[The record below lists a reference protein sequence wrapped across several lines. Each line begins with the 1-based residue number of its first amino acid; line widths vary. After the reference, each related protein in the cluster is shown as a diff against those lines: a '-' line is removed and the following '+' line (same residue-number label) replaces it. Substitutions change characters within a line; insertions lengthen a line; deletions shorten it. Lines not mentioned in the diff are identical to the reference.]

1 MGFGAQQNPHLT
13 HLSHSR
19 SARDAW
25 MLRSNHSLI
34 TIHYSLRVRVLVGAL
49 VLPLFLSLFSQGAAA
64 QESPPL
70 VVDAQ
75 QVVYDD
81 VAQTIEATGNVSM
94 SYRRNH
100 IKADFVH
107 IDLRAE
113 QLEARGH
120 VTIIDST
127 GRELRGETLTFDARG
142 QVIELSPAEA
152 IVDGVYIRSDRIRS
166 QPGLLVAGESTV
178 TACDP
183 AHPLYRLTASS
194 LEVIP
199 GNRAVVNGAT
209 LWVGRYG
216 IITLPALIVSLRS
229 PKETAGSFPSAGYTS
244 IEGVY
249 FAYRFAFLVG
259 APLAYFSTSLGA
271 LAQRAEVG
279 LELERP
285 LGSLPLS
292 LTAAAGAG
300 WHHEVGLNIETTRL
314 QYSVGLKSSDIQF
327 GPQTDWQTAWK
338 WTDAVYGTGDRQGVL
353 RLNSAVTHHLATDAT
368 LTLSRITLRVYP
380 ATLSAP
386 PPPPLALDFINPED
400 LIDELRLEY
409 AKTGTRGDA
418 IAPTFK
424 IGAFYDYLPNTLS
437 TDTTSATVTYGERVA
452 NHYHWQFEPEYNL
465 DKHFVTLITDNG
477 VALGTDFY
485 FMVQVQ
491 YEIETPRFQ
500 DLDYIVTAQI
510 RNCFELSVKY
520 RQIRQELW
528 ISLGISPSPQWQTP
542 YQAERYN
549 RVICDS

>member
-1 MGFGAQQNPHLT
+1 LGHSSQQATTDGKKDERSCDTINEMGLVT
-13 HLSHSR
+13 
-19 SARDAW
+19 
-25 MLRSNHSLI
+25 NHQSPV
-34 TIHYSLRVRVLVGAL
+34 TRALVGAL
-49 VLPLFLSLFSQGAAA
+49 VLPLFLSLFSQVAAA

-75 QVVYDD
+75 QVIYDD

-107 IDLRAE
+107 VDLRAE

-127 GRELRGETLTFDARG
+127 GRELRGEMLTFYARG

-152 IVDGVYIRSDRIRS
+152 IIDGVYIRSDRMRS
-166 QPGLLVAGESTV
+166 QPGLIAAGESTL
-178 TACDP
+178 TTCDP
-183 AHPLYRLTASS
+183 VHPLYRVTASS

-199 GNRAVVNGAT
+199 GDRAVVNGAT

-216 IITLPALIVSLRS
+216 IITLPTLIVSLRS
-229 PKETAGSFPSAGYTS
+229 RKATAGSFPSVGYTS
-244 IEGVY
+244 IEGLY
-249 FAYRFAFLVG
+249 FAYRFAFFVG
-259 APLAYFSTSLGA
+259 APLAYFSASLGT

-292 LTAAAGAG
+292 LTAAGSAG
-300 WHHEVGLNIETTRL
+300 WHHESGLNIETTRL
-314 QYSVGLKSSDIQF
+314 QYKVGLETSSIQF
-327 GPQTDWQTAWK
+327 GPQTDWRASWT
-338 WTDAVYGTGDRQGVL
+338 WTDATYGTGDRQRVL
-353 RLNSAVTHHLATDAT
+353 RLNSAVTHHLSPDAT
-368 LTLSRITLRVYP
+368 LTLSRNVLRVYP
-380 ATLSAP
+380 PTLATP

-409 AKTGTRGDA
+409 AKTGMRGDA
-418 IAPTFK
+418 IATTFK

-437 TDTTSATVTYGERVA
+437 TNTTSVTVTYGERLP
-452 NHYHWQFEPEYNL
+452 NLYHWQFEPEYNL
-465 DKHFVTLITDNG
+465 DKQFVTLITDTG
-477 VALGTDFY
+477 VAFGADVY
-485 FMVQVQ
+485 FTVQAK
-491 YEIETPRFQ
+491 YETATPRFE

-520 RQIRQELW
+520 RQVRQELW
-528 ISLGISPSPQWQTP
+528 IALGISPSPQWQTQ
-542 YQAERYN
+542 YQSERPN
-549 RVICDS
+549 RVVCDS

>member
-1 MGFGAQQNPHLT
+1 
-13 HLSHSR
+13 
-19 SARDAW
+19 
-25 MLRSNHSLI
+25 MLRSNYSLF

-64 QESPPL
+64 QGSPPL

-81 VAQTIEATGNVSM
+81 AAQTIEATGNVSM
-94 SYRRNH
+94 SYRGNH

-113 QLEARGH
+113 QLLARGH

-166 QPGLLVAGESTV
+166 QPGLLVAGESNV
-178 TACDP
+178 TTCDP

-249 FAYRFAFLVG
+249 FAYRFAFFVG
-259 APLAYFSTSLGA
+259 APLAYFSTSLGT

-386 PPPPLALDFINPED
+386 PPPPLAPATALAAGARTIP
-400 LIDELRLEY
+400 
-409 AKTGTRGDA
+409 AAGGSGTGSSVPRRF
-418 IAPTFK
+418 AP
-424 IGAFYDYLPNTLS
+424 G
-437 TDTTSATVTYGERVA
+437 
-452 NHYHWQFEPEYNL
+452 
-465 DKHFVTLITDNG
+465 
-477 VALGTDFY
+477 
-485 FMVQVQ
+485 
-491 YEIETPRFQ
+491 
-500 DLDYIVTAQI
+500 
-510 RNCFELSVKY
+510 
-520 RQIRQELW
+520 
-528 ISLGISPSPQWQTP
+528 
-542 YQAERYN
+542 
-549 RVICDS
+549 

>member
-1 MGFGAQQNPHLT
+1 MANSSVGPLACMLRGRRMIRYSSLESFFGAFRITNHE
-13 HLSHSR
+13 SR
-19 SARDAW
+19 
-25 MLRSNHSLI
+25 I
-34 TIHYSLRVRVLVGAL
+34 TRAALGAL
-49 VLPLFLSLFSQGAAA
+49 LVTTLLSSLSRGAAA
-64 QESPPL
+64 QGSPPL

-81 VAQTIEATGNVSM
+81 IAQTIEATGSVSM
-94 SYRRNH
+94 SYRGNH

-113 QLEARGH
+113 RLEGRGH
-120 VTIIDST
+120 VAIIDST
-127 GRELRGETLTFDARG
+127 GRELRGEMLTFDARG
-142 QVIELSPAEA
+142 QVIELSSAEA
-152 IVDGVYIRSDRIRS
+152 IVDGVYIRSDRIRA

-178 TACDP
+178 TTCDP

-229 PKETAGSFPSAGYTS
+229 RKETAGSFPSAGYTS

-249 FAYRFAFLVG
+249 FAYRFAFFVG
-259 APLAYFSTSLGA
+259 APLAYFSTSLGT

-353 RLNSAVTHHLATDAT
+353 RLNSAVTHHLASEAT
-368 LTLSRITLRVYP
+368 LTLSRNTLRVYP

-409 AKTGTRGDA
+409 AKTGMR
-418 IAPTFK
+418 
-424 IGAFYDYLPNTLS
+424 
-437 TDTTSATVTYGERVA
+437 
-452 NHYHWQFEPEYNL
+452 
-465 DKHFVTLITDNG
+465 
-477 VALGTDFY
+477 
-485 FMVQVQ
+485 
-491 YEIETPRFQ
+491 
-500 DLDYIVTAQI
+500 
-510 RNCFELSVKY
+510 
-520 RQIRQELW
+520 
-528 ISLGISPSPQWQTP
+528 
-542 YQAERYN
+542 
-549 RVICDS
+549 

>member
-1 MGFGAQQNPHLT
+1 
-13 HLSHSR
+13 
-19 SARDAW
+19 
-25 MLRSNHSLI
+25 MLRSNYSLF

-49 VLPLFLSLFSQGAAA
+49 VLPLLLSLFSQVAAA
-64 QESPPL
+64 QGSPPL

-81 VAQTIEATGNVSM
+81 VAQTIEATGSVSM
-94 SYRRNH
+94 SYRGNH

-113 QLEARGH
+113 RLEGRGH
-120 VTIIDST
+120 VAIIDST
-127 GRELRGETLTFDARG
+127 GRELRGEMLTFDARG
-142 QVIELSPAEA
+142 QVIELSSAEA
-152 IVDGVYIRSDRIRS
+152 IVDGVYIRSDRIRA

-178 TACDP
+178 TTCDP

-229 PKETAGSFPSAGYTS
+229 RKETAGSFPSAGYTS

-249 FAYRFAFLVG
+249 FAYRFAFFVG
-259 APLAYFSTSLGA
+259 APLAYFSTSLGT

-409 AKTGTRGDA
+409 AKIGMRGDA
-418 IAPTFK
+418 IATTFK

-465 DKHFVTLITDNG
+465 DKHFVTLITDTG
-477 VALGTDFY
+477 VALGTDVY
-485 FMVQVQ
+485 FTVQAK
-491 YEIETPRFQ
+491 YETATPRFE

-520 RQIRQELW
+520 RQVRQELW
-528 ISLGISPSPQWQTP
+528 IALGISPSPQWQTP
-542 YQAERYN
+542 YQAERSN

>member
-1 MGFGAQQNPHLT
+1 MT
-13 HLSHSR
+13 HLGHFSQQATTDGKKDER
-19 SARDAW
+19 SCDTINE
-25 MLRSNHSLI
+25 MGLVTNHQSPV
-34 TIHYSLRVRVLVGAL
+34 TRALVGAL
-49 VLPLFLSLFSQGAAA
+49 VLPLFLSLFSQVAAA

-75 QVVYDD
+75 QVIYDD

-107 IDLRAE
+107 VDLRAE

-127 GRELRGETLTFDARG
+127 GRELRGEMLTFYARG

-152 IVDGVYIRSDRIRS
+152 IIDGVYIRSDRMRS
-166 QPGLLVAGESTV
+166 QPGLIVSGESTL
-178 TACDP
+178 TTCDP
-183 AHPLYRLTASS
+183 AHPLYRVTASS

-199 GNRAVVNGAT
+199 GDRAVVNGAT

-216 IITLPALIVSLRS
+216 IITLPTLIVSLRS
-229 PKETAGSFPSAGYTS
+229 RKATAGSFPSVGYTS
-244 IEGVY
+244 IEGLY
-249 FAYRFAFLVG
+249 FAYRFAFFVG
-259 APLAYFSTSLGA
+259 APLAYFSASLGT

-292 LTAAAGAG
+292 LTAAGSAG
-300 WHHEVGLNIETTRL
+300 WHHESGLNIETTRL
-314 QYSVGLKSSDIQF
+314 QYKVGLETSSIQF
-327 GPQTDWQTAWK
+327 GPQTDWRASWT
-338 WTDAVYGTGDRQGVL
+338 WTDATYGTGDRQGVL
-353 RLNSAVTHHLATDAT
+353 RLNSAVTHHLSPDAT
-368 LTLSRITLRVYP
+368 LTLSRNVLRVYP
-380 ATLSAP
+380 PTLATP

-409 AKTGTRGDA
+409 AKTGMRGDA
-418 IAPTFK
+418 IATTFK

-437 TDTTSATVTYGERVA
+437 TNTTSVTVTYGERLP
-452 NHYHWQFEPEYNL
+452 NLYHWQFEPEYNL
-465 DKHFVTLITDNG
+465 DKQFVTLITDTG
-477 VALGTDFY
+477 VAFGADVY
-485 FMVQVQ
+485 FTVQAK
-491 YEIETPRFQ
+491 YETATPRFE

-520 RQIRQELW
+520 RQVRQELW
-528 ISLGISPSPQWQTP
+528 IALGISPSPQWQTQ
-542 YQAERYN
+542 YQSERPN
-549 RVICDS
+549 RVVCDS

>member
-19 SARDAW
+19 SARDAG

-94 SYRRNH
+94 SYRGNH

-142 QVIELSPAEA
+142 QVIELSPAEV

-166 QPGLLVAGESTV
+166 RPGLIVAGESTL
-178 TACDP
+178 TTCDP
-183 AHPLYRLTASS
+183 THPLYRVTASS
-194 LEVIP
+194 LEIIP
-199 GNRAVVNGAT
+199 GEQAVVNGAT
-209 LWVGRYG
+209 LCVGRYG
-216 IITLPALIVSLRS
+216 IISLPTLIVSLRD
-229 PKETAGSFPSAGYTS
+229 PKATAGSFPSVGYTS
-244 IEGVY
+244 IDGLY
-249 FAYRFAFLVG
+249 FAYRFAFFIG
-259 APLAYFSTSLGA
+259 APLAYVSTSLGT
-271 LAQRAEVG
+271 LAQRTEVG

-292 LTAAAGAG
+292 LTAAGSAG
-300 WHHEVGLNIETTRL
+300 WHHESGLNIETTKL
-314 QYSVGLKSSDIQF
+314 QYDVGLKTSTIQF
-327 GPQTDWQTAWK
+327 GPQTGWQTTWK
-338 WTDAVYGTGDRQGVL
+338 WTDTAYGTGDRQGVL
-353 RLNSAVTHHLATDAT
+353 RLSSAVTNRLADDTTFT
-368 LTLSRITLRVYP
+368 LARNVLRVYP
-380 ATLSAP
+380 ATSSAP
-386 PPPPLALDFINPED
+386 PPPPLAIDFINPED

-409 AKTGTRGDA
+409 AKTGMHGDA
-418 IAPTFK
+418 IATTFK
-424 IGAFYDYLPNTLS
+424 TGAFYDYLPNTLS
-437 TDTTSATVTYGERVA
+437 TNTTSVTVTYRERA
-452 NHYHWQFEPEYNL
+452 LNHHHWQLWPRHNL
-465 DKHFVTLITDNG
+465 EKHFVTLITD
-477 VALGTDFY
+477 
-485 FMVQVQ
+485 
-491 YEIETPRFQ
+491 
-500 DLDYIVTAQI
+500 TA
-510 RNCFELSVKY
+510 F
-520 RQIRQELW
+520 
-528 ISLGISPSPQWQTP
+528 G
-542 YQAERYN
+542 
-549 RVICDS
+549 

>member
-19 SARDAW
+19 SARDAG

-49 VLPLFLSLFSQGAAA
+49 VVPLFLSLFSQGAAA

-75 QVVYDD
+75 QVIYDD

-107 IDLRAE
+107 VDLRAE

-127 GRELRGETLTFDARG
+127 GRELRGEMLTFYARG

-152 IVDGVYIRSDRIRS
+152 IIDGVYIRSDRMRS
-166 QPGLLVAGESTV
+166 QPGLIAAGESTL
-178 TACDP
+178 TTCDP
-183 AHPLYRLTASS
+183 AHPLYRVTASN

-199 GNRAVVNGAT
+199 GDRAVVNGAT

-216 IITLPALIVSLRS
+216 IITLPTLIVSLRS
-229 PKETAGSFPSAGYTS
+229 RKATAGSFPSVGYTS
-244 IEGVY
+244 IEGLY
-249 FAYRFAFLVG
+249 FAYRFAFFVG
-259 APLAYFSTSLGA
+259 APLAYFSASLGT

-292 LTAAAGAG
+292 LTAAGSAG
-300 WHHEVGLNIETTRL
+300 WHHESGLNIETTRL
-314 QYSVGLKSSDIQF
+314 QYKVGLETSSIQF
-327 GPQTDWQTAWK
+327 GPQTDWRASWT
-338 WTDAVYGTGDRQGVL
+338 WTDATYGTGDRQRVL
-353 RLNSAVTHHLATDAT
+353 RLNSAVTHHLSPDAT
-368 LTLSRITLRVYP
+368 LTLSRNVLRVYP
-380 ATLSAP
+380 PTLATP

-409 AKTGTRGDA
+409 AKTGMRGDA
-418 IAPTFK
+418 IATTFK
-424 IGAFYDYLPNTLS
+424 IGAFYDYLPSTLS
-437 TDTTSATVTYGERVA
+437 TNTTSVTVTYGERLP
-452 NHYHWQFEPEYNL
+452 NLYHWQFEPEYNL
-465 DKHFVTLITDNG
+465 DKQFVTLITDTG
-477 VALGTDFY
+477 VAFGTDVY
-485 FMVQVQ
+485 FTVQAK
-491 YEIETPRFQ
+491 YETATPRFE

-520 RQIRQELW
+520 RQVRQELW
-528 ISLGISPSPQWQTP
+528 IALGISPSPQWQTQ
-542 YQAERYN
+542 YQSERPN
-549 RVICDS
+549 RVVCDS

>member
-1 MGFGAQQNPHLT
+1 MT
-13 HLSHSR
+13 HLGHFSQQATTDGKKDER
-19 SARDAW
+19 SCDTINE
-25 MLRSNHSLI
+25 MGLVTNHQSPV
-34 TIHYSLRVRVLVGAL
+34 TRALVGAL
-49 VLPLFLSLFSQGAAA
+49 VLPLFLSLFSQVATA

-152 IVDGVYIRSDRIRS
+152 IIDGVYIRSDRIRA

-178 TACDP
+178 TTCDP

-209 LWVGRYG
+209 LCMGRYG
-216 IITLPALIVSLRS
+216 IITLPTLIVSLRS
-229 PKETAGSFPSAGYTS
+229 RKATAGSFPSVGYTS
-244 IEGVY
+244 IEGLY
-249 FAYRFAFLVG
+249 FAYRFAFFVG
-259 APLAYFSTSLGA
+259 APLAYFSASLGT

-292 LTAAAGAG
+292 LTAAGSAG
-300 WHHEVGLNIETTRL
+300 WHHESGLNIETTRL
-314 QYSVGLKSSDIQF
+314 QYKVGLETSSIQF
-327 GPQTDWQTAWK
+327 GPQTDWRAS
-338 WTDAVYGTGDRQGVL
+338 WTWTGATYGTGDRQGVL
-353 RLNSAVTHHLATDAT
+353 RLNSAVHHHINSHAKVHVH
-368 LTLSRITLRVYP
+368 SKVLRVYHP
-380 ATLSAP
+380 TLAHHPHTYS
-386 PPPPLALDFINPED
+386 
-400 LIDELRLEY
+400 
-409 AKTGTRGDA
+409 
-418 IAPTFK
+418 TFT
-424 IGAFYDYLPNTLS
+424 TL
-437 TDTTSATVTYGERVA
+437 
-452 NHYHWQFEPEYNL
+452 
-465 DKHFVTLITDNG
+465 
-477 VALGTDFY
+477 
-485 FMVQVQ
+485 
-491 YEIETPRFQ
+491 
-500 DLDYIVTAQI
+500 
-510 RNCFELSVKY
+510 
-520 RQIRQELW
+520 
-528 ISLGISPSPQWQTP
+528 
-542 YQAERYN
+542 
-549 RVICDS
+549 

>member
-1 MGFGAQQNPHLT
+1 
-13 HLSHSR
+13 
-19 SARDAW
+19 
-25 MLRSNHSLI
+25 MLRSNYSLF

-64 QESPPL
+64 QGSPPL

-81 VAQTIEATGNVSM
+81 AAQTIEATGNVSM
-94 SYRRNH
+94 SYRGNH

-113 QLEARGH
+113 QLLARWH

-166 QPGLLVAGESTV
+166 QPGLLVAGESNV
-178 TACDP
+178 TTCDP

-249 FAYRFAFLVG
+249 FAYRFAFFVG
-259 APLAYFSTSLGA
+259 APLAYFSTSLGT

-353 RLNSAVTHHLATDAT
+353 RLNSAVTHHLAADAT
-368 LTLSRITLRVYP
+368 LTLSRNTLRVYP

-386 PPPPLALDFINPED
+386 PPPPLAIDFINPED

-409 AKTGTRGDA
+409 AKTGMRGDA
-418 IAPTFK
+418 IATTFK

-437 TDTTSATVTYGERVA
+437 TDTTSATVTYGERVS

-465 DKHFVTLITDNG
+465 DKHFVTLITDTG
-477 VALGTDFY
+477 VALGTDVY
-485 FMVQVQ
+485 FTVQAK
-491 YEIETPRFQ
+491 YETVTPRFE

-520 RQIRQELW
+520 RQVRQELW
-528 ISLGISPSPQWQTP
+528 IALGISPSPQWQTQ
-542 YQAERYN
+542 YQAERSN
-549 RVICDS
+549 RMICDS

>member
-1 MGFGAQQNPHLT
+1 MT
-13 HLSHSR
+13 HLGHFSQQATTDGKKDER
-19 SARDAW
+19 SCDTINE
-25 MLRSNHSLI
+25 MGLVTNHQSPV
-34 TIHYSLRVRVLVGAL
+34 TRALVGAL
-49 VLPLFLSLFSQGAAA
+49 VLPLFLSLFSQVAAA

-75 QVVYDD
+75 QVIYDD

-107 IDLRAE
+107 VDLRAE

-127 GRELRGETLTFDARG
+127 GRELRGEMLTFYARG

-152 IVDGVYIRSDRIRS
+152 IIDGVYIRSDRMRS
-166 QPGLLVAGESTV
+166 QPGLIVSGESTL
-178 TACDP
+178 TTCDP
-183 AHPLYRLTASS
+183 AHPLYRVTASS

-199 GNRAVVNGAT
+199 GDRAVVNGAT

-216 IITLPALIVSLRS
+216 IITLPTLIVSLRS
-229 PKETAGSFPSAGYTS
+229 RKATAGSFPSVGYTS
-244 IEGVY
+244 IEGLY
-249 FAYRFAFLVG
+249 FAYRFAFFVG
-259 APLAYFSTSLGA
+259 APLAYFSASLGT

-292 LTAAAGAG
+292 LTAAGSAG
-300 WHHEVGLNIETTRL
+300 WHHESGLNIETTRL
-314 QYSVGLKSSDIQF
+314 QYKVGLETSSIQF
-327 GPQTDWQTAWK
+327 GPQTDWRASWT
-338 WTDAVYGTGDRQGVL
+338 WTDATYGTGDRQGVL
-353 RLNSAVTHHLATDAT
+353 RLNSAVTHHLSPDAT
-368 LTLSRITLRVYP
+368 LTLSRNVLRVYP
-380 ATLSAP
+380 PTLATP

-409 AKTGTRGDA
+409 AKTGMRGDA
-418 IAPTFK
+418 IATTFK

-437 TDTTSATVTYGERVA
+437 TNTTSVTVTYGERLP
-452 NHYHWQFEPEYNL
+452 NLYHWQFEPEYNL
-465 DKHFVTLITDNG
+465 DKQFVTLITDTG
-477 VALGTDFY
+477 VAFGADVY
-485 FMVQVQ
+485 FTVQAK
-491 YEIETPRFQ
+491 YETATPRFE

-520 RQIRQELW
+520 RQVRQELW
-528 ISLGISPSPQWQTP
+528 IALGISPSPQWQTQ
-542 YQAERYN
+542 YQSERPN